1 MQFLIEQWRDHLPPE
16 YLLKKASID
25 TPFEEDACRCHFVF
39 VKDRNVYDE
48 AELALRLQWF
58 IGEKTPTNFEIIKEG
73 SSLDWECDMSEEEE
87 DLILRMYKLIGNK
100 WSLIAGRIPGRKEE
114 EIERYWAMR
123 TQQFCGSHGATIF
136 ASNKQMGNMISIPYH
151 INGCNDVEVNS

>member
-1 MQFLIEQWRDHLPPE
+1 MKVGLHP
-16 YLLKKASID
+16 LLYFSY
-25 TPFEEDACRCHFVF
+25 FV
-39 VKDRNVYDE
+39 
-48 AELALRLQWF
+48 LALHWLYRT
-58 IGEKTPTNFEIIKEG
+58 KKEG

-100 WSLIAGRIPGRKEE
+100 WSLIAGRIPGRKAE